1 MKKYIA
7 LMAIV
12 FMYTFVV
19 LHDAAA
25 YIDRDTAV
33 VGIMNKAAGKVQT
46 VRIPVGKD
54 VRYEKLKINSRTCKQ
69 TDPFQAEDF
78 YMFVEVYKDG
88 EGQIFGNW
96 MSRNEPGDNPL
107 QNADYDLWLI
117 RCENT
122 GE

>member
-7 LMAIV
+7 LMVTV
-12 FMYTFVV
+12 FIAAFVSP
-19 LHDAAA
+19 HAANA
-25 YIDRDTAV
+25 FIDRDTAV

-54 VRYEKLKINSRTCKQ
+54 ARYEKLIITPRTCKQ

-78 YMFVEVYKDG
+78 YMFIEVYKDG

-96 MSRNEPGDNPL
+96 MNRNEPGDNPL

-117 RCENT
+117 RCENI
-122 GE
+122 GG